1 MKTIGT
7 RSQNIGQIKRLTILI
22 GTLLLLIVAV
32 VKIYFLRQS
41 FWITLIDSLFSLGIF
56 ILIFTA
62 TFYFAD
68 KWHQTLLQ
76 EIGARG
82 DMATQLRL
90 RSSALEAA
98 ANGIVI
104 TNRDG
109 IIIWVNSAFTSLT
122 GYEAAE
128 VIGRTP
134 RILRSE
140 AHSPEFYNN
149 MWKTILSGQ
158 PWHGEI
164 MNRRKDGR
172 LYAEEQTI
180 TPVLD
185 ESGQASHFVAIKLDV
200 TQRKQAEADLREF
213 AERLRVMHAIDQAV
227 LARRP
232 LEDMIQVALQY
243 LHRVIPW
250 MWAGVF
256 MPDPNTDTAVS
267 FTARYHQEA
276 GLEVGRPF
284 PLTLEEV
291 ENNAGRGEIGSVSE
305 VDAGDGRSKLDQ
317 ILQAVGVKA
326 YVNLPLLLPQGTKTK
341 GVILLGVEDPAMV
354 APKQLD
360 ITHEIVDSLA
370 VAVLHTRLYDAER
383 RQRERAEALQE
394 MGAALSSTLDFDQV
408 LGLVIDQ
415 IVRVISCDAANI
427 ILIHGNY
434 ARLVH
439 STGYD
444 KYGAAVV
451 SKVAGLAFEINNTP
465 NLDHILKTKR
475 PLIIDDVYT
484 YPGWLH
490 DKGVS
495 HTRAWVGVPVFVE
508 GEATAVFALSKTQ
521 PNYYNET
528 HIDLLQAFAAQASLA
543 LENARLYEKLRA
555 HAAQLEDRVAERTRR
570 LAEAN
575 ERLTELDRLK
585 SKFISDISHELR
597 TPITNMN
604 MYLDLLERGKP
615 EKHER
620 YRQILKQET
629 IRLTQLVES
638 IFDESRQMGH
648 LRQTQYAPVDL
659 NHVVGEVL
667 PVYEKQIAD
676 KQLALNVALDPELP
690 LVFGERSQLA
700 RVITNLLLNAINYT
714 PEGSIT
720 ISTFS
725 QSGDVHVQVEDT
737 GVGID
742 KEDMPHLFE
751 RFYRG
756 RYASQSTIPG
766 VGLGLGV
773 VQEIVGLHHGRI
785 NVSNR
790 VTGGAVFNIAF
801 PGKMPL
807 PRD

>member
-7 RSQNIGQIKRLTILI
+7 RSQNFGQIKRLTILI
-22 GTLLLLIVAV
+22 GTLLLLIVAAA
-32 VKIYFLRQS
+32 KIYFLRQS
-41 FWITLIDSLFSLGIF
+41 LWVTLIDSLFSLGIF
-56 ILIFTA
+56 FLVFTA

-76 EIGARG
+76 EIETRG
-82 DMATQLRL
+82 DMATQLWL

-104 TNRDG
+104 TDRNG
-109 IIIWVNSAFTSLT
+109 IIIWVNPAFTSLT

-128 VIGRTP
+128 VIGQNP

-140 AHSPEFYNN
+140 AHTPEFYND
-149 MWKTILSGQ
+149 MWRTILSGQ
-158 PWHGEI
+158 SWHGEI

-185 ESGQASHFVAIKLDV
+185 KSGQASHFIAIKLDV

-213 AERLRVMHAIDQAV
+213 AERLRAMHAIDQAV
-227 LARRP
+227 LARQP

-243 LHRVIPW
+243 LQRFIPW
-250 MWAGVF
+250 VWAGVF
-256 MPDPNTDTAVS
+256 MPDPLTDTAVS
-267 FTARYHQEA
+267 FCARHHPDI
-276 GLEVGRPF
+276 GLEIDRPF

-291 ENNAGRGEIGSVSE
+291 EGYAGLSEIGCVSE
-305 VDAGDGRSKLDQ
+305 VAVGDGRSPLDLL
-317 ILQAVGVKA
+317 LQAAGVKA
-326 YVNLPLLLPQGTKTK
+326 YVNLSLLPQGAKTV
-341 GVILLGVEDPAMV
+341 GFMLLGVADQALF

-360 ITHEIVDSLA
+360 ITHEIVNSLA
-370 VAVLHTRLYDAER
+370 VAILHTRLYEAER

-465 NLDHILKTKR
+465 NLDHILKTKK

-495 HTRAWVGVPVFVE
+495 HTRSWVGVPVFVE
-508 GEATAVFALSKTQ
+508 GEPTAVFALSKAQ
-521 PNYYNET
+521 SNYYNET
-528 HIDLLQAFAAQASLA
+528 HIDLLQTFAAQASLA

-555 HAAQLEDRVAERTRR
+555 HAAQLEDRVAERTHR

-604 MYLDLLERGKP
+604 MYLDLLERGRP

-629 IRLTQLVES
+629 TRLTQLVES

-667 PVYEKQIAD
+667 PVYEKQITD
-676 KQLALNVALDPELP
+676 KQLVLNVDLDPHLP

-720 ISTFS
+720 VSTFS
-725 QSGDVHVQVEDT
+725 QAGNVHVQVEDT

-742 KEDMPHLFE
+742 REDLPHLFE

-773 VQEIVGLHHGRI
+773 VQEIVGLHHGRV
-785 NVSNR
+785 NVFNR
-790 VTGGAVFNIAF
+790 ANGGAVFNVSF

>member
-22 GTLLLLIVAV
+22 GTLLLLIVAAA
-32 VKIYFLRQS
+32 KFYFLRQS
-41 FWITLIDSLFSLGIF
+41 LRVTLIDSLFSLAIF
-56 ILIFTA
+56 FLVFTVA
-62 TFYFAD
+62 FYFAD
-68 KWHQTLLQ
+68 KWHQTLAR
-76 EIGARG
+76 EIEARG

-104 TNRDG
+104 TDRNG
-109 IIIWVNSAFTSLT
+109 IIIWVNPAFTSLT

-128 VIGRTP
+128 VIGQNP
-134 RILRSE
+134 RILRSDL
-140 AHSPEFYNN
+140 HPPEFYHE

-158 PWHGEI
+158 SWHGEI
-164 MNRRKDGR
+164 MNLRKDGR

-185 ESGQASHFVAIKLDV
+185 QSGQASHFIAIKLDV

-213 AERLRVMHAIDQAV
+213 AERLRAMHAIDQAV

-243 LHRVIPW
+243 LHRFVPW
-250 MWAGVF
+250 TWAGVL
-256 MPDPNTDTAVS
+256 MPDPYTDTAVS
-267 FTARYHQEA
+267 FTARHHQEA
-276 GLEVGRPF
+276 NFEVDRPF
-284 PLTLEEV
+284 PLPFAEIEK
-291 ENNAGRGEIGSVSE
+291 NAGTGEIRFVPE
-305 VDAGDGRSKLDQ
+305 ADAGDGRSQLDL
-317 ILQAVGVKA
+317 ILQAAGVKA
-326 YVNLPLLLPQGTKTK
+326 YINLPLLSQGAKTK
-341 GVILLGVEDPAMV
+341 GIMLLGVEDSAIF

-370 VAVLHTRLYDAER
+370 VAILHTRLYDAER

-508 GEATAVFALSKTQ
+508 GEPTAVFALSKAQ

-604 MYLDLLERGKP
+604 MYLDLLERGRP

-676 KQLALNVALDPELP
+676 KQLALNVDLDPHLP

-700 RVITNLLLNAINYT
+700 RVVTNLLLNAINYT

-725 QSGDVHVQVEDT
+725 QAGDVHVQVEDT

-742 KEDMPHLFE
+742 SEDMPHLFE

-773 VQEIVGLHHGRI
+773 VQEIVGLHHGRV
-785 NVSNR
+785 NVFNR
-790 VTGGAVFNIAF
+790 TNGGAVFNISF